1 MRFNL
6 DDSLSD
12 LREVR
17 IKLHDKF
24 VCIAVSFRLSGKS

>member
-1 MRFNL
+1 MRFIL

-12 LREVR
+12 LSEVR

-24 VCIAVSFRLSGKS
+24 VCIAVNFRLSGKS